1 MQGDM
6 DCPRTFNKF
15 LNVDQP
21 IPISD
26 QIQVPM
32 ILTASTMQVKRR

>member
-1 MQGDM
+1 M